1 MKKIGYILAGVL
13 IGGVLLNGNAINAAA
28 GLMAQPS
35 AQKFYV
41 DGERVQME
49 AYSING
55 SNYVKLRDVG
65 RLVGFNVTWDAE
77 SNSAMID
84 TGIPYEDDPVTTV
97 RPIMTTA
104 DTAAQMSA
112 TITLPTDGS
121 KYIPKVGDVILCDD
135 GTTYEIK
142 DVSRWESNVFM
153 DGPMPDMPVPTCDW
167 SLFPEL
173 ELPKVEARHFQ
184 DSKGKEILFV
194 RNLYETRRMQYTLY
208 NAIGNSPGSWR
219 DGKPLAKVFLTI
231 PDEYEPYTGYF
242 WPWRASEVTKHVE
255 NIPRGRFRVEA
266 WDFYSAGI
274 FQYTRYLICTV

>member
-1 MKKIGYILAGVL
+1 MKKVSYMLAGVL

-28 GLMAQPS
+28 GLMAERSSQPI
-35 AQKFYV
+35 YV
-41 DGERVQME
+41 DGQQVELE
-49 AYSING
+49 AYNIGGN
-55 SNYVKLRDVG
+55 NYVKLRDVG
-65 RLVGFNVTWDAE
+65 KAVGFNVSWDGSAVQID
-77 SNSAMID
+77 SNA
-84 TGIPYEDDPVTTV
+84 PYEDDTKASPA
-97 RPIMTTA
+97 P
-104 DTAAQMSA
+104 TAAQASA
-112 TITLPTDGS
+112 TVTLPADGS

-153 DGPMPDMPVPTCDW
+153 DGPMPDMPTPTCDW

-173 ELPKVEARHFQ
+173 TLPDVDVRHTQ
-184 DSKGKEILFV
+184 NSMGQEILFI

-231 PDEYEPYTGYF
+231 PEEYEPYTGYF

-266 WDFYSAGI
+266 WDVYSDGI

>member
-1 MKKIGYILAGVL
+1 MKKIGYILTGVL

-28 GLMAQPS
+28 GLMAERSNQPI
-35 AQKFYV
+35 YV
-41 DGERVQME
+41 DGQRVELE
-49 AYSING
+49 AYNIAG

-65 RLVGFNVTWDAE
+65 KAVGFNVSWDG
-77 SNSAMID
+77 SAVQID
-84 TGIPYEDDPVTTV
+84 SDAPYADDTPVSPAPTV
-97 RPIMTTA
+97 VQA
-104 DTAAQMSA
+104 SA
-112 TITLPTDGS
+112 TVTLPADGS
-121 KYIPKVGDVILCDD
+121 KYIPRVGDVILCDD

-153 DGPMPDMPVPTCDW
+153 DGPMPDMPAPTCDW